1 MFNNRSVSLV
11 IPAKNELA
19 SLPTVL
25 ADIPE
30 YIDEVIVVDGHSD
43 DGTLEYAQR
52 HSRVNKVVRQR
63 SKGKGA
69 ALSAGF
75 ANASKDLVVI
85 IDADGS
91 MDLGELHLFLAE
103 FPNCGIAKGSRYLTG
118 GGSSDLTAFRSIGNR
133 FLTGMANRFFH
144 QDWTDL
150 AYGYA
155 VFDRNLLHGLAL
167 TNYDELGSM
176 FSHKAYGQ
184 GFEIETL
191 MFCRAAR
198 RGIRLVEVP
207 SYEKDR
213 IAGASNLRAIRDGI
227 RVLIAL
233 FVEKARS
240 IPKEW

>member
-1 MFNNRSVSLV
+1 MFNEKSVSLV

-25 ADIPE
+25 NSIPS
-30 YIDEVIVVDGHSD
+30 YVDEVIIVDGHSG
-43 DGTLEYAQR
+43 DGTLEYAKS
-52 HSRVNKVVRQR
+52 HPRVDKVVRQR

-75 ANASKDLVVI
+75 ANATMDLVAI

-91 MDLGELHLFLAE
+91 MDLRELEVFLKVIPR
-103 FPNCGIAKGSRYLTG
+103 FGIVKGSRYLKG
-118 GGSSDLTAFRSIGNR
+118 GGSSDLTWFRSFGNKA
-133 FLTGMANRFFH
+133 LTEIANRFF
-144 QDWTDL
+144 QQEWTDM
-150 AYGYA
+150 AYGFA
-155 VFDRNLLHGLAL
+155 VFDRDLLQGLAL
-167 TNYDELGSM
+167 TNYDALGSI

-198 RGIRLVEVP
+198 RGINLMEVP
-207 SYEKDR
+207 SFEKDR

-227 RVLIAL
+227 RVLVAL
-233 FVEKARS
+233 LAERARS
-240 IPKEW
+240 VPKDW

>member
-155 VFDRNLLHGLAL
+155 VFDRNL
-167 TNYDELGSM
+167 

>member
-1 MFNNRSVSLV
+1 MYNDKSISLV

-25 ADIPE
+25 EEIPL
-30 YIDEVIVVDGHSD
+30 YVDEIIIVDGHST
-43 DGTLEYAQR
+43 DGTLEYALS
-52 HSRVNKVVRQR
+52 HSRVSRVVRQR

-75 ANASKDLVVI
+75 AASTMDLVVI

-91 MDLGELHLFLAE
+91 MDLRELELFLTQ
-103 FPNCGIAKGSRYLTG
+103 FPDCGIAKGSRYLNG
-118 GGSSDLTAFRSIGNR
+118 GGSSDLTRFRSVGNKT
-133 FLTGMANRFFH
+133 LTEIANRLFG
-144 QDWTDL
+144 QKWTDM
-150 AYGYA
+150 AYGFA
-155 VFDRNLLHGLAL
+155 VFDRNLLQGLAL
-167 TNYDELGSM
+167 TNYDALGSV

-198 RGIRLVEVP
+198 RGIKLVEVP
-207 SYEKDR
+207 SFERDR
-213 IAGASNLRAIRDGI
+213 IAGTSNLRAIRDGI

-233 FVEKARS
+233 FIESARS
-240 IPKEW
+240 VPKDW

>member
-1 MFNNRSVSLV
+1 MFNNKSVSLL

-19 SLPTVL
+19 SLPIVL
-25 ADIPE
+25 EDIPN
-30 YIDEVIVVDGHSD
+30 YIDEIIVIDGHSD
-43 DGTLEYAQR
+43 DGTLEFALE
-52 HSRVNKVVRQR
+52 HPLVNKVVRQR

-75 ANASKDLVVI
+75 AAATKDLVVI

-91 MDLGELHLFLAE
+91 MNLDELEQFLE
-103 FPNCGIAKGSRYLTG
+103 QFPDCGIAKGSRYLSG
-118 GGSSDLTAFRSIGNR
+118 GGSSDLTAFRSFGNKV
-133 FLTGMANRFFH
+133 LTGIANRFFK
-144 QDWTDL
+144 QEWTDM

-155 VFDRNLLHGLAL
+155 VFDRNLLQGLAL
-167 TNYDELGSM
+167 TNYDALGSM

-198 RGIRLVEVP
+198 RGVKLVEVP
-207 SYEKDR
+207 SFEKDR

-227 RVLIAL
+227 RVLVAL
-233 FVEKARS
+233 FVERARS
-240 IPKEW
+240 VPKDW

>member
-1 MFNNRSVSLV
+1 MFNNSSVTLL

-25 ADIPE
+25 ADIPD
-30 YIDEVIVVDGHSD
+30 YIDEVIVIDGHSD
-43 DGTLEYAQR
+43 DGTFKYALK
-52 HSRVNKVVRQR
+52 HPRVNKVVRQR

-75 ANASKDLVVI
+75 ACATKDLVVI

-91 MDLGELHLFLAE
+91 MNLSELQLFLE
-103 FPNCGIAKGSRYLTG
+103 HFPGCGIAKGSRYLDG
-118 GGSSDLTAFRSIGNR
+118 GGSSDLTAFRSMGNKI
-133 FLTGMANRFFH
+133 LTSIANRFFD
-144 QDWTDL
+144 QNWTDM

-155 VFDRNLLHGLAL
+155 VFDRTLLQGLAL
-167 TNYDELGSM
+167 TNYDALGSM

-213 IAGASNLRAIRDGI
+213 IAGASNLRAIRDGV
-227 RVLIAL
+227 RVLISL
-233 FVEKARS
+233 FVERARS
-240 IPKEW
+240 VPKDW